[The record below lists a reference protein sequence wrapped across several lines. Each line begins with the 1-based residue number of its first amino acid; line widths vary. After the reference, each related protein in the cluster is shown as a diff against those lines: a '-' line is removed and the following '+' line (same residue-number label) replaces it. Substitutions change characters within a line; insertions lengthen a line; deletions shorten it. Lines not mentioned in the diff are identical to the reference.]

1 MDFVRTIAVVEKSN
15 NKDQWDC
22 SKLTWLW
29 TLTPKA
35 AEHMTSRDSFP
46 RTLQETSF
54 FLETKRTLLQ
64 AKHEDGQQLQTV
76 LNLTFGLLNE
86 IWWTKFEKNAF
97 LTNI

>member
-54 FLETKRTLLQ
+54 F
-64 AKHEDGQQLQTV
+64 
-76 LNLTFGLLNE
+76 
-86 IWWTKFEKNAF
+86 
-97 LTNI
+97 